1 MKTHNRSNAL
11 LVELMIVILFFM
23 LSATILLQV
32 FAASTNQSRNADITT
47 RALTGAQNTADRLY
61 AAPDAQKALGD
72 MGFERK
78 GDIWTLTGDGYVLS
92 VSAQSETLA
101 AGTMLRYTV
110 DACIGDDKLFTLPV
124 SRYVEAQP

>member
-61 AAPDAQKALGD
+61 AAPDAQKCD
-72 MGFERK
+72 KIEENSKRRVYFEKER
-78 GDIWTLTGDGYVLS
+78 I
-92 VSAQSETLA
+92 
-101 AGTMLRYTV
+101 
-110 DACIGDDKLFTLPV
+110 I
-124 SRYVEAQP
+124 